1 MGARRP
7 VRPAP
12 GPSRRPQGLQP
23 IGDVIG
29 IGIDGGDP
37 QKELPGPR
45 KLTRTFREIGQDVP
59 LSKVSLGRVPDE
71 SARPGFNQEVDGAGQ
86 VPVVGSR
93 ASEDET
99 TLGEDLG
106 IG

>member
-1 MGARRP
+1 MGATRT

-12 GPSRRPQGLQP
+12 GPSRGPQGLQP

-29 IGIDGGDP
+29 IGVDGGDP
-37 QKELPGPR
+37 QEELPGPR
-45 KLTRTFREIGQDVP
+45 KLPRTFREIGQDVP
-59 LSKVSLGRVPDE
+59 LPEVSVGRIPDE
-71 SARPGFNQEVDGAGQ
+71 SSRPGLNQEVDGAGQ

-99 TLGEDLG
+99 ALGEDLG